1 MTTEIMVIKW
11 NTHCQAVLMVFKNI
25 LLINIKLILVYVIF
39 PEGIKLIPK
48 GLYPDYCPSF
58 SPRNS
63 SGGRISKVS
72 FISYVLKEVESSALF
87 FGFFLDFGGFLWIL
101 ADSCGFWRIPADFYG
116 LLRFWDY
123 LSL

>member
-48 GLYPDYCPSF
+48 GLYPDY
-58 SPRNS
+58 SPPKSTRKC
-63 SGGRISKVS
+63 GGEGKAKSHL
-72 FISYVLKEVESSALF
+72 YSA
-87 FGFFLDFGGFLWIL
+87 
-101 ADSCGFWRIPADFYG
+101 C
-116 LLRFWDY
+116 
-123 LSL
+123 